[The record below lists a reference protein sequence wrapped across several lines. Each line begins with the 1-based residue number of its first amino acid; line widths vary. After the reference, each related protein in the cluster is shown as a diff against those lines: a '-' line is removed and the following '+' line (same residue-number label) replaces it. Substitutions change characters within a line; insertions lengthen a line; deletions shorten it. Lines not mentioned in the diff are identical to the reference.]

1 VLVKPLDNGQ
11 SAFVADKPVAEP
23 DACLI
28 CDKHRRGDAADGG
41 ILYEDDLV
49 YAGHVHGRNKAYRGW
64 LIVEPKRHAPGLGD
78 LTDDEAC
85 AVGRLSNRLAR
96 VLKQTVGAEHVYAFV
111 FGDGVPH
118 LHVHLAPRYPHTPI
132 EFWGAQL
139 SQWPDAPRIDEAEMR
154 ALVTTL
160 RDRLGRE

>member
-1 VLVKPLDNGQ
+1 MPVKPLDNGQ
-11 SAFVADKPVAEP
+11 SAFVADEPVGEP

-96 VLKQTVGAEHVYAFV
+96 YAFV

-118 LHVHLAPRYPHTPI
+118 LHVHLAPATRTRRSNS
-132 EFWGAQL
+132 GAR
-139 SQWPDAPRIDEAEMR
+139 S
-154 ALVTTL
+154 
-160 RDRLGRE
+160 